1 MEQNNSSDL
10 LLVIDMQNV
19 YTKGQEWACKGIEHA
34 SASILRLLNSQ
45 KTKQVIFTQ
54 YLATEH
60 PDGVWKE
67 YNKVNAAVNSDPWLN
82 EMMPE
87 FLPWVFTKGGIDT
100 FGEYRVKTYPVFTKS
115 VYSSFAI
122 PEVVKAAKKARHLV
136 ISGVVAECCVLS
148 TVLSAIDAG
157 CKVIYL
163 TDAVAGL
170 SEVSRKETENIIS
183 YFAPLHT
190 VLMTTEEYLLSDT
203 PKSHLCYKV
212 SGH

>member
-87 FLPWVFTKGGIDT
+87 FLPWV
-100 FGEYRVKTYPVFTKS
+100 KTYPVFTKS

-148 TVLSAIDAG
+148 TALSAIDAG
-157 CKVIYL
+157 CIVIYL

-170 SEVSRKETENIIS
+170 NATSQKEAENILS
-183 YFAPLHT
+183 YLSPLHT
-190 VLMTTEEYLLSDT
+190 KLMTTQQYLDSLLQEE
-203 PKSHLCYKV
+203 
-212 SGH
+212 

>member
-1 MEQNNSSDL
+1 MEQNKQHDL

-19 YTKGQEWACKGIEHA
+19 YTKGQEWACEGVETA
-34 SASILRLLNSQ
+34 SAAILSLLKKNVSE
-45 KTKQVIFTQ
+45 QVIFTQ
-54 YLATEH
+54 YLAPKH
-60 PDGVWKE
+60 PVGVWKE
-67 YNKVNAAVNSDPWLN
+67 YNEVNATVNANTWLN

-87 FLPWVFTKGGIDT
+87 FLPWTK
-100 FGEYRVKTYPVFTKS
+100 KYPLYTKS

-122 PEVVKAAKKARHLV
+122 PEVVEAAKKAGRLV

-170 SEVSRKETENIIS
+170 SEASRKETEKIVS

-190 VLMTTEEYLLSDT
+190 ELMTTGEYLTHSKL
-203 PKSHLCYKV
+203 PL
-212 SGH
+212 

>member
-19 YTKGQEWACKGIEHA
+19 YTKGQEWACEGVEAA
-34 SASILRLLNSQ
+34 SASILRLLNSRMPD
-45 KTKQVIFTQ
+45 QVIFTR
-54 YLATEH
+54 YLAAEH
-60 PDGVWKE
+60 PEGVWKE
-67 YNKVNAAVNSDPWLN
+67 YNEMNAAVNADAWLN

-87 FLPWVFTKGGIDT
+87 FLPWV
-100 FGEYRVKTYPVFTKS
+100 KTHPVYTKS

-122 PEVVKAAKKARHLV
+122 PEVRDLAKHASRIV

-148 TVLSAIDAG
+148 TALSAIDAG

-170 SEVSRKETENIIS
+170 NATSQKEAENILS
-183 YFAPLHT
+183 YLSPLHT
-190 VLMTTEEYLLSDT
+190 ELMTTQQYLDSLLQEE
-203 PKSHLCYKV
+203 
-212 SGH
+212 

>member
-1 MEQNNSSDL
+1 MEQNNSADL

-19 YTKGQEWACKGIEHA
+19 YTKGQEWACEGVEAA

-87 FLPWVFTKGGIDT
+87 FLPWV
-100 FGEYRVKTYPVFTKS
+100 KTYPVFTKVS
-115 VYSSFAI
+115 I
-122 PEVVKAAKKARHLV
+122 P
-136 ISGVVAECCVLS
+136 
-148 TVLSAIDAG
+148 
-157 CKVIYL
+157 
-163 TDAVAGL
+163 
-170 SEVSRKETENIIS
+170 
-183 YFAPLHT
+183 PLPSPR
-190 VLMTTEEYLLSDT
+190 L
-203 PKSHLCYKV
+203 
-212 SGH
+212 

>member
-1 MEQNNSSDL
+1 MEQNKQHDL

-19 YTKGQEWACKGIEHA
+19 YTKGQEWACEGVETA
-34 SASILRLLNSQ
+34 SAAILSLLKKNVSE
-45 KTKQVIFTQ
+45 QVIFTQ
-54 YLATEH
+54 YLAPKH
-60 PDGVWKE
+60 PVGVWKE
-67 YNKVNAAVNSDPWLN
+67 YNEVNATVNANTWLN

-87 FLPWVFTKGGIDT
+87 FLPWTK
-100 FGEYRVKTYPVFTKS
+100 KYPLYTKS

-122 PEVVKAAKKARHLV
+122 PEVVEAAKKAGRLV

-170 SEVSRKETENIIS
+170 SESSRKETEKIVS

-190 VLMTTEEYLLSDT
+190 ELMTTGEYLTHSKL
-203 PKSHLCYKV
+203 PL
-212 SGH
+212 

>member
-87 FLPWVFTKGGIDT
+87 FLPWV
-100 FGEYRVKTYPVFTKS
+100 KTYPVFTKS

-136 ISGVVAECCVLS
+136 ISGVVAECCVLCCTLMMQMYNLNYS
-148 TVLSAIDAG
+148 FQRKRIYVIIHLTLISISIAIH
-157 CKVIYL
+157 III
-163 TDAVAGL
+163 
-170 SEVSRKETENIIS
+170 KEYICNN
-183 YFAPLHT
+183 
-190 VLMTTEEYLLSDT
+190 
-203 PKSHLCYKV
+203 
-212 SGH
+212 

>member
-1 MEQNNSSDL
+1 MSQNKSADL

-19 YTKGQEWACKGIEHA
+19 YTKGQEWACEGVEAA
-34 SASILRLLNSQ
+34 SASILHLLESP
-45 KTKQVIFTQ
+45 TPKQVIFTQ
-54 YLATEH
+54 YLAPEH
-60 PDGVWKE
+60 PEGVWKE
-67 YNKVNAAVNSDPWLN
+67 YNEVNAAVNADPWLN

-87 FLPWVFTKGGIDT
+87 FLPWTEK
-100 FGEYRVKTYPVFTKS
+100 YPVYTKS

-122 PEVVKAAKKARHLV
+122 PEVVKAAKKAGRLV

-170 SEVSRKETENIIS
+170 SEASRRETENIIS
-183 YFAPLHT
+183 YFAPLHAE
-190 VLMTTEEYLLSDT
+190 LMTTEEYL
-203 PKSHLCYKV
+203 KAQI
-212 SGH
+212 